1 MSRVIF
7 PLRTNI
13 QSLQRWGK
21 NDISERIK
29 QSIILYDEII
39 IETGTYRY
47 SGAERFVLDG
57 HIPWS
62 EQNSKEDI
70 LKELE
75 KIEKRTGEGYITV
88 FDGKTHAE
96 KYRYKIDKKDEYV
109 ADYRTVD
116 VISDMESGSYG
127 SELDFFKYAVINR
140 KDNHREI
147 INQNTFKDLE
157 NKEFAETATKIYG
170 QMPLVRL
177 LYNLNDSLAISHI
190 FKIPVTIDAMH
201 APLLKCKTQSQLGLE
216 FSILDRLAQIGIPD
230 FSHFSLD
237 KLLELRKDKAISSFR
252 NLISEISSKLQSES
266 NVNIEAL
273 FTQELLE
280 QIKEIAP
287 TGKKIALDVTLG
299 ALSAIPCP
307 LVSVATT
314 VADIGRGLKEYRDF
328 ATNWLSFVLRA
339 KE

>member
-1 MSRVIF
+1 
-7 PLRTNI
+7 
-13 QSLQRWGK
+13 LQRWGK

-47 SGAERFVLDG
+47 SGAERFVLDSY
-57 HIPWS
+57 IPWS
-62 EQNSKEDI
+62 EQNSKEDV
-70 LKELE
+70 LKKLE
-75 KIEKRTGEGYITV
+75 KIEKRTDEGYITV

-96 KYRYKIDKKDEYV
+96 KYKYKVDKKDEYV

-116 VISDMESGSYG
+116 VISDMESGRYG
-127 SELDFFKYAVINR
+127 REVDFFRYAVINR

-147 INQNTFKDLE
+147 INQNTLKDLE

-170 QMPLVRL
+170 KIPLVKL
-177 LYNLNDSLAISHI
+177 LYNLNDSLAISHL

-201 APLLKCKTQSQLGLE
+201 APLLKCKTQSRLGLE

-230 FSHFSLD
+230 FGHFGLD

-252 NLISEISSKLQSES
+252 NLISKISSKLQSES
-266 NVNIEAL
+266 NVDIETL

-287 TGKKIALDVTLG
+287 TGKKIALDVALG

-314 VADIGRGLKEYRDF
+314 VADIGKGLKEYRF
-328 ATNWLSFVLRA
+328 RY
-339 KE
+339 

>member
-47 SGAERFVLDG
+47 SGAERFVLDSY
-57 HIPWS
+57 IPWS
-62 EQNSKEDI
+62 EQNSKEDV
-70 LKELE
+70 LKKLE
-75 KIEKRTGEGYITV
+75 KIEKRTDEGYITV

-96 KYRYKIDKKDEYV
+96 KYKYKVDKKDEYV

-116 VISDMESGSYG
+116 VISDMESGRYG
-127 SELDFFKYAVINR
+127 REVDFFRYAVINR

-147 INQNTFKDLE
+147 INQNTLKDLE

-170 QMPLVRL
+170 KIPLVKL
-177 LYNLNDSLAISHI
+177 LYNLNDSLAISHL

-201 APLLKCKTQSQLGLE
+201 APLLKCKTQSRLGLE

-230 FSHFSLD
+230 FGHFGLD

-252 NLISEISSKLQSES
+252 NLISKISSKLQSES
-266 NVNIEAL
+266 NVDIETL

-287 TGKKIALDVTLG
+287 TGKKIALDVALG

-314 VADIGRGLKEYRDF
+314 VADIGKGLKEYRF
-328 ATNWLSFVLRA
+328 RY
-339 KE
+339 